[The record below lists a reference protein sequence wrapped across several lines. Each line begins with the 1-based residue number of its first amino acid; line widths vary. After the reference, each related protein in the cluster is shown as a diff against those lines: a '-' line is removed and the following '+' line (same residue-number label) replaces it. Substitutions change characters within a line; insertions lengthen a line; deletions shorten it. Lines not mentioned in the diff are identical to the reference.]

1 MVDFKNSRIWKG
13 QNTTDSTR
21 YPFQIF
27 LTLSWKSCPECE
39 SKCGGT
45 LITWKHVLT
54 AAHCMEFAYK
64 NEKGKMR
71 RGSRDNVSGVALAGL
86 DKYKNYIKYIH
97 GKGNV
102 GSSSQKRNFD
112 AKDVKIHPSKIVI
125 PL

>member
-1 MVDFKNSRIWKG
+1 
-13 QNTTDSTR
+13 
-21 YPFQIF
+21 
-27 LTLSWKSCPECE
+27 
-39 SKCGGT
+39 
-45 LITWKHVLT
+45 
-54 AAHCMEFAYK
+54 MEFAYK
-64 NEKGKMR
+64 NKNGKIR

-102 GSSSQKRNFD
+102 GSSSQKRYFD